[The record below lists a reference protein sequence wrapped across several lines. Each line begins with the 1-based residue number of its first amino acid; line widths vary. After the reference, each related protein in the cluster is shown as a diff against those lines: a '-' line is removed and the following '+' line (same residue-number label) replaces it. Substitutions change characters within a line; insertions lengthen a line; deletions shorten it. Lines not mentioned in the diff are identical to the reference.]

1 MRLASF
7 LVLCGL
13 LGGPAGAAPTRKPP
27 PPPLRGSVA
36 ETIASLP
43 ADLAGWRRGATTDF
57 AQGPGGPALG
67 QAVEYRPPGGPGVV
81 TVYAYDRGLP
91 LQRDGLAAPALAA
104 EEMATAR
111 SELVALGPYRG
122 YQVLGFGDGPVLAGA
137 AGQPALRCDTA
148 LLAFVSGPQAEA
160 FICLGVHR
168 GRFLKLRLTLP
179 AWKPDLNER
188 VLRGFVAALLE
199 AAR

>member
-1 MRLASF
+1 MRLISF

-13 LGGPAGAAPTRKPP
+13 LGGPAGAAPARKPP
-27 PPPLRGSVA
+27 PPPISGSVA

-67 QAVEYRPPGGPGVV
+67 QAVEYRPPAGPGIV

-91 LQRDGLAAPALAA
+91 PQRDGLAAPALAG
-104 EEMATAR
+104 EMATAR
-111 SELVALGPYRG
+111 SELVALGSYRG
-122 YQVLGFGDGPVLAGA
+122 YQVLGFGDGPVVAGP

-148 LLAFVSGPQAEA
+148 LLAFVSGPQAED
-160 FICLGVHR
+160 FLCIGVHR

-179 AWKPDLNER
+179 AGKPELNER
-188 VLRGFVAALLE
+188 VLRGFVAGLLE